1 MVLLVFLIYLFIH
14 PFISGRNVILAL
26 VPEIVKETRDLIE
39 RGELLQAHRRLMDLE
54 CTRDNLLYEQ
64 HRLDSRSAAEPGLI
78 GAYFGEVQGL
88 SDELAKQLW
97 LVLQR
102 ALVTVRRD
110 PTMLVSAVRIIER
123 EERMDRRML
132 ERNRQSSFLPPGRPK
147 RWKKRMSEVL
157 EGTVSGRIESTQAET
172 RQSDKMW
179 LVRLLEI
186 TRRYVLDD
194 LLVVKNLVVQC
205 FPPHY
210 DTFRLFL
217 DLYHR
222 AVSARLQELA
232 EDDLEPNEIVSLLTW
247 VLNTYKR

>member
-1 MVLLVFLIYLFIH
+1 M
-14 PFISGRNVILAL
+14 
-26 VPEIVKETRDLIE
+26 IE

-64 HRLDSRSAAEPGLI
+64 HRLDSRSAPEPGLI

-97 LVLQR
+97 LVVQR

-110 PTMLVSAVRIIER
+110 PTILVSVVRIIER

-132 ERNRQSSFLPPGRPK
+132 ERNRQTSFLPPGRPK
-147 RWKKRMSEVL
+147 CWKNRMSEVL

-186 TRRYVLDD
+186 MRRYVLDD
-194 LLVVKNLVVQC
+194 LIVVKNLLVQC
-205 FPPHY
+205 FPPNY
-210 DTFRLFL
+210 DTFHLFL
-217 DLYHR
+217 NLYHR
-222 AVSARLQELA
+222 AVSARVQELA

>member
-1 MVLLVFLIYLFIH
+1 MSVCKLFKCIVC
-14 PFISGRNVILAL
+14 NVIPTL
-26 VPEIVKETRDLIE
+26 VPEIVQETRELIE

-64 HRLDSRSAAEPGLI
+64 QRLDSRSAPEPGLI

-110 PTMLVSAVRIIER
+110 PTILVSVVRIIER

-147 RWKKRMSEVL
+147 RWKNRMSEAL
-157 EGTVSGRIESTQAET
+157 EGTVSGRVESAQSET

-194 LLVVKNLVVQC
+194 LLIVKSLVVQC

-210 DTFRLFL
+210 DTFQLFL
-217 DLYHR
+217 GLYHR
-222 AVSARLQELA
+222 AVSARVQELA